1 MKTFTVASA
10 LLLASAA
17 AQPHAHGHGHGHLHA
32 KRIVTETEW
41 VTEIAYVTQIVDSTT
56 TVWVSEGEEAAAEPT
71 TAPSDGQFFE
81 PPAPEPVPEPITT
94 SSSSTTTTSTSS
106 TSTTSTSIY
115 VPPPPPPP
123 QTTTVVEEPQP
134 EPQSETQPA
143 PAPTTTTAAPP
154 PPPPA
159 ASSPSP
165 VEETQ
170 PETPDE
176 APSSGGG
183 GSSSGGSGTFSGEL
197 TYYALGF
204 GACGEDD
211 ANMDRSSNVVAISHL
226 KMGTLSNSN
235 PMCGQTITIYANG
248 KSTTATVRDKCMGC
262 AEDDIDVSEK
272 VFLELYGSLDGGR
285 LECTWEFN

>member
-17 AQPHAHGHGHGHLHA
+17 AQPHAHGHGHGRLHA

-56 TVWVSEGEEAAAEPT
+56 TVWVSEGQEEAAEPT

-81 PPAPEPVPEPITT
+81 PPAPAPEPVTT
-94 SSSSTTTTSTSS
+94 SSSST
-106 TSTTSTSIY
+106 TTSTSIY

-123 QTTTVVEEPQP
+123 PQTTVVEEPLP
-134 EPQSETQPA
+134 ETQPA
-143 PAPTTTTAAPP
+143 PEPTTTTAAPP
-154 PPPPA
+154 PPPPSA
-159 ASSPSP
+159 PSPSAI
-165 VEETQ
+165 EETE

-176 APSSGGG
+176 GSSNGG
-183 GSSSGGSGTFSGEL
+183 GSSSGGSGAFSGEL

-211 ANMDRSSNVVAISHL
+211 ANKDRSSNVVAISHL
-226 KMGTLSNSN
+226 KMGTLSNNN

-285 LECTWEFN
+285 LECTWSFNN

>member
-10 LLLASAA
+10 LLLATAA
-17 AQPHAHGHGHGHLHA
+17 AQPHAHGHGHGRLHA

-56 TVWVSEGEEAAAEPT
+56 TVWVSEGQEEVAEPT
-71 TAPSDGQFFE
+71 TAPADGQFFE
-81 PPAPEPVPEPITT
+81 PPASEPVPEPVTT
-94 SSSSTTTTSTSS
+94 STTSSSTTTTSS
-106 TSTTSTSIY
+106 TSTTSTSVY
-115 VPPPPPPP
+115 VAPPPPPPP
-123 QTTTVVEEPQP
+123 QTTVVEEPQP
-134 EPQSETQPA
+134 ETQPA
-143 PAPTTTTAAPP
+143 PEPTTTTTTVAPP

-159 ASSPSP
+159 TSSPSP
-165 VEETQ
+165 VETQ
-170 PETPDE
+170 PATPDE
-176 APSSGGG
+176 GSNNGG
-183 GSSSGGSGTFSGEL
+183 GSNSGGSGSFSGEL

-211 ANMDRSSNVVAISHL
+211 ANLDRSSNVVAISHL

-285 LECTWEFN
+285 LECTWSFN